1 LAEKLIAEAAARH
14 DHEMTR
20 DRRARRSAVRT
31 EALDHLLSA
40 CRAGADLEAL
50 VLCDER
56 GLVVAASAAT
66 HVDTDMIAAALPD
79 PTLVAGCSLVRSVRF
94 AHGQRTLYMGA
105 VGAGPRAFA
114 PLPAAIE
121 GAKRIL
127 ATM

>member
-1 LAEKLIAEAAARH
+1 
-14 DHEMTR
+14 M
-20 DRRARRSAVRT
+20 RT

-50 VLCDER
+50 VVADER
-56 GLVVAASAAT
+56 GLLVAASAAA
-66 HVDTDMIAAALPD
+66 HVDTNVIAAALPD

-94 AHGQRTLYMGA
+94 SLGKRTLYMGA

-127 ATM
+127 AMS

>member
-1 LAEKLIAEAAARH
+1 MSAFAEKLIARAPGRH
-14 DHEMTR
+14 DHRMMRE
-20 DRRARRSAVRT
+20 RRARRSAVRT

-56 GLVVAASAAT
+56 GLVVAASAAA
-66 HVDTDMIAAALPD
+66 HVDADMI
-79 PTLVAGCSLVRSVRF
+79 VRF

>member
-1 LAEKLIAEAAARH
+1 
-14 DHEMTR
+14 MVR

-40 CRAGADLEAL
+40 CRSGADLEAI
-50 VLCDER
+50 VLSDDR
-56 GLVVAASAAT
+56 GRVVAASAAA
-66 HVDTDMIAAALPD
+66 HVDAEMIAAALPD
-79 PTLVAGCSLVRSVRF
+79 PTLLAECSLVRAVRF
-94 AHGQRTLYMGA
+94 AHGVHTLYMGA

-127 ATM
+127 AATDAESFAR